1 MTNLQS
7 WLAVISAVCMAGC
20 GVLHSGPNATPS
32 GAESDN
38 QYHLAEARRWQKRA
52 IADDGNLRLWL
63 NCATAAYRA
72 LDSDPST
79 GGNEAAELA
88 SHCASGFLGK
98 AAKRGSRTW
107 PEGLTRIGGVDM
119 VVEFRQLS
127 SYLDGP
133 ISVTRSQDV
142 STRMYGGEQF
152 SIAGFGV
159 PVVVMTPRCRDR
171 PICELLPPEG
181 VFRPATAWIEAGA
194 DRSSSVPRLVIAD
207 ALKADPLIINDRP
220 YSLAM
225 DPSSFYAMGA
235 GISALNRLAIWG
247 LIGGDEIGRRA
258 GVYLLDEYDPDKRPI
273 VMIHGLG
280 SSPLAWARLSNAIWG
295 NADLRRRFQ
304 VWHVVYQTN
313 APLLVTRNRIE
324 AYLNN
329 AWSVLDPE
337 RNDPAR
343 SGMILIGHSMGGMVA
358 RLLCVDSGEVLWS
371 SAFTAPPELMHADQE
386 RIAELESIFI
396 FKPYPGV
403 SRAIF
408 MAAPHRGSPSAES
421 WFGKSFRLVVGRRV
435 PELQALRSFA
445 IDYPD
450 LVRPELRETYQKAN
464 FNSISTLQIS
474 QPVRRAG
481 ESLLPVA
488 GIPYHTIAGVL
499 PGRAPETDGVVPFSS
514 AFLPAATSTLQ
525 VASDHK
531 VYENP
536 EAIAET
542 LRILRLDSD
551 KAPMAD

>member
-1 MTNLQS
+1 MNDLKS
-7 WLAVISAVCMAGC
+7 WLVVISAVCMAGC
-20 GVLHSGPNATPS
+20 GILHSGPNATPS
-32 GAESDN
+32 GAESDT
-38 QYHLAEARRWQKRA
+38 QYHLAEARRWQQRA
-52 IADDGNLRLWL
+52 IADDGNLRLWF

-79 GGNEAAELA
+79 GGNEAAERA
-88 SHCASGFLGK
+88 SHCTSGFLGK
-98 AAKRGSRTW
+98 AVQRGSRRW
-107 PEGLTRIGGVDM
+107 SEGLTRIGDVEM
-119 VVEFRQLS
+119 VVEFRHLS

-133 ISVTRSQDV
+133 LAVTRSQDV
-142 STRMYGGEQF
+142 SMSMYGNVRY
-152 SIAGFGV
+152 SSAGFGV

-194 DRSSSVPRLVIAD
+194 DGSSSVPRLVIAD
-207 ALKADPLIINDRP
+207 ALKANPLVINDRQ

-225 DPSSFYAMGA
+225 DPSSFYAKGA

-324 AYLNN
+324 GYLNN

-337 RNDPAR
+337 GDDPAR

-371 SAFTAPPELMHADQE
+371 SAFTAPPELMHADHE

-421 WFGKSFRLVVGRRV
+421 WFGKSFRLLVGRRV

-499 PGRAPETDGVVPFSS
+499 PGRTPETDGVVPFSS

-542 LRILRLDSD
+542 LRILRLDSG